1 MPRGHWRGAF
11 AEILHFNQVQ
21 DSCID
26 FQLPCNGQFFT
37 GSLRIHSRDVSR
49 FHGKRLVVFEKGR
62 NLFKKGRNVFGCC
75 FECLSLQ
82 QNRVIPILYREM
94 MLKQIYGLL
103 SKRERKRGV
112 WIAFSVLVR
121 ALLDFAGVAAL
132 IPILLTVFGEK
143 ADLSK
148 ALLVCGAALLFVLLK
163 NAASIGLAR
172 FQSRF
177 LLDLYKEFSRKMFCN
192 YYRRGLLFLKSKS
205 SVQLGHEVSFVC
217 YIFSLS
223 VLSPIFKMTGEALLL
238 FLMVTALML
247 WEPMV
252 GILLCLGFL
261 PMVMAYVW
269 LLKGKLRQYG
279 TEELEARRAQ
289 SRTVV
294 EAFRGYAE
302 LEISQAFQTSLASFD
317 KGLNIINH
325 SRLRMETTQMFPTC
339 LSEVSIVVG
348 LALLLLVGEGNLGVV
363 GGVFAVAAYR
373 MIPAVRGI
381 LNGWNALQNASYSI
395 DVVMEGLQE
404 DDIPQDEPEGSFTFT
419 RSIEIKELS
428 FAFPDGGV
436 ILDNFQGTIR
446 KGERIGV
453 RGPSGS
459 GKSTL
464 FNLLLG
470 FFPPTG
476 GSICI
481 DDKELTP
488 SNRRQWHRLVGYVP
502 QEIFII
508 QGSLADNIALGQPID
523 REKIG
528 RILEQVQLKEWAS
541 ELPDSIDTSLGEY
554 GSRLSGGQKQ
564 RIGIAR
570 ALYKDAEVL
579 FFDEATSAL
588 DSHTEQ
594 EINAALQELSD
605 THKELTMI
613 IIAHRESS
621 LTFCDRIIDLKE

>member
-1 MPRGHWRGAF
+1 MF
-11 AEILHFNQVQ
+11 L
-21 DSCID
+21 
-26 FQLPCNGQFFT
+26 
-37 GSLRIHSRDVSR
+37 DVVLIAYLC
-49 FHGKRLVVFEKGR
+49 GI
-62 NLFKKGRNVFGCC
+62 
-75 FECLSLQ
+75 
-82 QNRVIPILYREM
+82 IPTLYRKI

-103 SKRERKRGV
+103 SQRERKRGV
-112 WIAFSVLVR
+112 WIAFSVLIR

-143 ADLSK
+143 ANLDK
-148 ALLVCGAALLFVLLK
+148 AMLVCGTALLFVLLK
-163 NAASIGLAR
+163 NAISVGLAR

-192 YYRRGLLFLKSKS
+192 YYHRGLLFLKKRS

-223 VLSPIFKMTGEALLL
+223 VLSPIFRMAGELLL
-238 FLMVTALML
+238 LVLMITALML
-247 WEPMV
+247 WEPV
-252 GILLCLGFL
+252 IGILLCLGFL
-261 PMVMAYVW
+261 PMVMFYVW
-269 LLKGKLRQYG
+269 ALKGKLRRYG
-279 TEELEARRAQ
+279 EEELEARKKQ
-289 SRTVV
+289 SRIVV
-294 EAFRGYAE
+294 EAFRGYTE

-317 KGLNIINH
+317 NGLNIINH
-325 SRLRMETTQMFPTC
+325 SRLRMETMQMFPTC

-348 LALLLLVGEGNLGVV
+348 LTLLLLVGEGNLGVV

-381 LNGWNALQNASYSI
+381 LNGWNTLQNASYSI
-395 DVVMEGLQE
+395 HVVMEGLKE
-404 DDIPQDEPEGSFTFT
+404 DDIPQEESEKNFTFT
-419 RSIEIKELS
+419 RSIKIDDLS
-428 FAFPDGGV
+428 FAFPDGGI
-436 ILDNFQGTIR
+436 ILKNFCATIR
-446 KGERIGV
+446 IGERIGV

-470 FFPPTG
+470 FFPPTD
-476 GSICI
+476 GSIRI

-488 SNRRQWHRLVGYVP
+488 SNRRQWHKLVGYVP

-508 QGSLADNIALGQPID
+508 QGSLVDNIALGQSID
-523 REKIG
+523 REKIE

-541 ELPDSIDTSLGEY
+541 ELPEGIDTSLGEY

-594 EINAALQELSD
+594 EINAALQNLSD

-621 LTFCDRIIDLKE
+621 LTFCDRIIDLIG

>member
-1 MPRGHWRGAF
+1 MNLLIF
-11 AEILHFNQVQ
+11 
-21 DSCID
+21 
-26 FQLPCNGQFFT
+26 
-37 GSLRIHSRDVSR
+37 
-49 FHGKRLVVFEKGR
+49 VFR
-62 NLFKKGRNVFGCC
+62 
-75 FECLSLQ
+75 
-82 QNRVIPILYREM
+82 NRVIPILYRELM
-94 MLKQIYGLL
+94 KQIFGLL
-103 SKRERKRGV
+103 TQEEKKRGV
-112 WIAFSVLVR
+112 WVAFSVLAR

-143 ADLSK
+143 ADLK
-148 ALLVCGAALLFVLLK
+148 QALLVCLAALAFVLLK
-163 NAASIGLAR
+163 NAASIGLMR

-217 YIFSLS
+217 YMFSLC
-223 VLSPIFKMTGEALLL
+223 VLSPIFRIAGEALLL
-238 FLMVTALML
+238 VLMVSALMI

-252 GILLCLGFL
+252 GMLLCLGFL
-261 PMVMAYVW
+261 PMVMFYVW
-269 LLKGKLRQYG
+269 VLKGKLRRYG
-279 TEELEARRAQ
+279 AEELEARRVQ

-294 EAFRGYAE
+294 EAFRGYTE
-302 LEISQAFQTSLASFD
+302 LEISNAFQASLASFD
-317 KGLNIINH
+317 KGLVIINH
-325 SRLRMETTQMFPTC
+325 SRLRMETMQMFPTC

-363 GGVFAVAAYR
+363 GGVFAIAAYR

-381 LNGWNALQNASYSI
+381 LNGWNTLQNASYSI
-395 DVVMEGLQE
+395 DVVVDGIKE
-404 DDIPQDEPEGSFTFT
+404 DDVPVEESEGSFTFT
-419 RSIEIKELS
+419 NAIEINDLG
-428 FAFPDGGV
+428 FTFPDGGV
-436 ILDNFQGTIR
+436 ILDHFQATIHR
-446 KGERIGV
+446 GERIGV

-464 FNLLLG
+464 FNILLG
-470 FFPPTG
+470 FFPPTA
-476 GSICI
+476 GSILI
-481 DDKELTP
+481 DGRELTP

-508 QGSLADNIALGQPID
+508 QGSLADNIALGQPVI
-523 REKIG
+523 REKIA
-528 RILEQVQLKEWAS
+528 RVLEQVQLKEWAA
-541 ELPDSIDTSLGEY
+541 ELPDGMDTSLGEY

-588 DSHTEQ
+588 DSNTEQ

-605 THKELTMI
+605 SHKELTMI

-621 LTFCDRIIDLKE
+621 LGFCDRIIDL

>member
-1 MPRGHWRGAF
+1 MNLLIF
-11 AEILHFNQVQ
+11 
-21 DSCID
+21 
-26 FQLPCNGQFFT
+26 
-37 GSLRIHSRDVSR
+37 
-49 FHGKRLVVFEKGR
+49 VFR
-62 NLFKKGRNVFGCC
+62 
-75 FECLSLQ
+75 
-82 QNRVIPILYREM
+82 NRVIPILYRELM
-94 MLKQIYGLL
+94 KQIFGLL
-103 SKRERKRGV
+103 TQEEKKRGV
-112 WIAFSVLVR
+112 WVAFSVLAR

-143 ADLSK
+143 ADLK
-148 ALLVCGAALLFVLLK
+148 QALLVCLAALAFVLLK
-163 NAASIGLAR
+163 NAASIGLMR

-217 YIFSLS
+217 YMFSLC
-223 VLSPIFKMTGEALLL
+223 VLSPIFRIAGEALLL
-238 FLMVTALML
+238 VLMVSALMI

-252 GILLCLGFL
+252 GMLLCLGFL
-261 PMVMAYVW
+261 PMVMFYIWV
-269 LLKGKLRQYG
+269 LKGKLRRYG
-279 TEELEARRAQ
+279 AEELEARRVQ

-294 EAFRGYAE
+294 EAFRGYTE
-302 LEISQAFQTSLASFD
+302 LEISNAFQASLASFD
-317 KGLNIINH
+317 KGLVIINH
-325 SRLRMETTQMFPTC
+325 SRLRMETMQMFPTC

-363 GGVFAVAAYR
+363 GGVFAIAAYR

-381 LNGWNALQNASYSI
+381 LNGWNTLQNASYSI
-395 DVVMEGLQE
+395 DVVVDGIKE
-404 DDIPQDEPEGSFTFT
+404 DDVPVEESEGSFTFT
-419 RSIEIKELS
+419 NAIEINDLG
-428 FAFPDGGV
+428 FTFPDGGV
-436 ILDNFQGTIR
+436 ILDHFQATIHR
-446 KGERIGV
+446 GERIGV

-464 FNLLLG
+464 FNILLG
-470 FFPPTG
+470 FFPPTA
-476 GSICI
+476 GSILI
-481 DDKELTP
+481 DGRELTP

-508 QGSLADNIALGQPID
+508 QGSLADNIALGQPVI
-523 REKIG
+523 REKIARVLG
-528 RILEQVQLKEWAS
+528 QVQLKEWAA
-541 ELPDSIDTSLGEY
+541 ELPDGMDTSLGEY

-588 DSHTEQ
+588 DSNTEQ

-605 THKELTMI
+605 SHKELTMI

-621 LTFCDRIIDLKE
+621 LGFCDRIIDL